1 MEDFHAF
8 NQHGPFDFNFGCY
21 NFNSHIYKTRK
32 KKNKFN
38 LIIYFLQSLK
48 DKFVPTSMLTCTQV
62 DILVSK
68 MCKNQMEVN
77 NIGSLN

>member
-1 MEDFHAF
+1 MLSTNMAPLTSILDVITSTA
-8 NQHGPFDFNFGCY
+8 
-21 NFNSHIYKTRK
+21 IYTRQERK
-32 KKNKFN
+32 KKFN

>member
-1 MEDFHAF
+1 MLSTNMAPLTSILDVITSTA
-8 NQHGPFDFNFGCY
+8 
-21 NFNSHIYKTRK
+21 IYTRQERK
-32 KKNKFN
+32 KKFN

-77 NIGSLN
+77 NR

>member
-1 MEDFHAF
+1 MAPLTSILDVITSTA
-8 NQHGPFDFNFGCY
+8 
-21 NFNSHIYKTRK
+21 IYTRQEK
-32 KKNKFN
+32 KKEKKKFN
-38 LIIYFLQSLK
+38 LLIYFLQSLK